1 MADHFE
7 TSHSNDKVE
16 SISEKFSPID
26 DEKIQVEEQ
35 ESYDQVQNDANGSL
49 KRNLKTR
56 HLQMIA
62 IGGTIGTGIFLS
74 SGSAVAQAGPA
85 GALISYI
92 VIGIMVYFI
101 VTSLGEMSAYLP
113 VPGAFTTFGTRF
125 VDPAL
130 GFTLGW
136 QYWLQWAISI
146 PTEVVAAG
154 VILQYWAPN
163 VATWIPALCFIV
175 VLVGINLIGVQLYG
189 ELEYWF
195 ALVKVITC
203 ILFIFVGIF
212 VDAGVAGGNKI
223 SFSNWTIDG
232 APFVGG
238 ALNVFTTCLLAFFS
252 FGGTEMVGITAGE
265 SSNPRKAVP
274 KAISQ
279 VFWRILLFYV
289 LSIFIIGLCIP
300 YDDPSLLDAAYG
312 DLNSAVKV
320 APFTKIFQMANLPG
334 ADHAVNAV
342 LLTSVLSAG
351 NSCFYACTR
360 TLMALGKEGKA
371 PRIFGKVNSRG
382 VPVYALIVTTLFA
395 CLAFLADIFGSS
407 NVFAWLINLT
417 GLSALLTWMSI
428 SVIHLRFRHAFKVQ
442 GRDLKDLPYRA
453 PLFPYGCYV
462 AILLCLVV
470 LVSDIYYAAT
480 TTPFEPVN
488 VVGVLIGLPFFFL
501 FFIVWKIVKRTKF
514 VKAVEADLDTGRSVA
529 IEETED
535 EPTKKKWWKAVISY
549 IA

>member
-1 MADHFE
+1 MN
-7 TSHSNDKVE
+7 S
-16 SISEKFSPID
+16 
-26 DEKIQVEEQ
+26 EKIQEDDTFSTVQHAEICSVE
-35 ESYDQVQNDANGSL
+35 STSVNKPYHL
-49 KRNLKTR
+49 KRSIKDR
-56 HLQMIA
+56 HIQMIA
-62 IGGTIGTGIFLS
+62 LGGRIGTGLFVA
-74 SGSAVAQAGPA
+74 SGKAIATGGPA
-85 GALISYI
+85 GAMLAYMLI
-92 VIGIMVYFI
+92 GAMVYCVI
-101 VTSLGEMSAYLP
+101 MSLDTNRVSALIIG
-113 VPGAFTTFGTRF
+113 VSN
-125 VDPAL
+125 PA
-130 GFTLGW
+130 
-136 QYWLQWAISI
+136 
-146 PTEVVAAG
+146 TEVVAAG

-163 VATWIPALCFIV
+163 LATWIPALIFIV
-175 VLVGINLIGVQLYG
+175 VLVLTNLLGVQMYG

-195 ALVKVITC
+195 ALIKVMTC
-203 ILFIFVGIF
+203 VLFIFVGIF

-223 SFSNWTIDG
+223 SFTNWTIDG

-238 ALNVFTTCLLAFFS
+238 ALSVFTTCLLAFFS

-300 YDDPSLLDAAYG
+300 YDDPSLLDSAYG

-320 APFTKIFQMANLPG
+320 APFTKVFQMANLPG

-360 TLMALGKEGKA
+360 TLMALGREGKA
-371 PRIFGKVNSRG
+371 PLIFGKCNSRG
-382 VPVYALIVTTLFA
+382 VPVYALAVTTIFA

-417 GLSALLTWMSI
+417 GLSALLTWMCISI
-428 SVIHLRFRHAFKVQ
+428 IHLRFRHAFKVQ

-453 PLFPYGCYV
+453 PLFPYGCYI

-488 VVGVLIGLPFFFL
+488 FVGVLI
-501 FFIVWKIVKRTKF
+501 KRTKF
-514 VKAVEADLDTGRSVA
+514 VSAKEADLDTGRSVA
-529 IEETED
+529 IEEVEG
-535 EPTKKKWWKAVISY
+535 EQTKKKWWTKVIS
-549 IA
+549 ILA